1 VSFVLSIVLNISSK
15 IKQKVE
21 LLDFVV
27 CVRCVGNII
36 DLFLLNL
43 YDLTDLSNFRLTQ
56 QMAEFLMA
64 DCCQQ
69 LQESRIWLI
78 FIQWF
83 DLPKNSSVIIQ
94 VIFFTQLNCR
104 IIFIFLNVTEIGF
117 VKERW
122 NTQQVLSQPCLFV
135 SCWMFMFV

>member
-1 VSFVLSIVLNISSK
+1 MSFVLSIVLNISSK

-36 DLFLLNL
+36 DLFLNL

-56 QMAEFLMA
+56 LMAEFLMA

>member
-1 VSFVLSIVLNISSK
+1 MSFVLSIVLNISSK

-36 DLFLLNL
+36 DLFLNL

>member
-36 DLFLLNL
+36 DLFLNL

-104 IIFIFLNVTEIGF
+104 IIFIFMNVTEIGF